1 MILELIFI
9 YYGLPWQFLAVVYN
23 FVIAVLGSPLYLT
36 IYIVLSMVPTLLT
49 FKKLR
54 HYKDVE
60 YK

>member
-9 YYGLPWQFLAVVYN
+9 YYGLPWLFLAWVYN
-23 FVIAVLGSPLYLT
+23 FMVAVLGSPLYLT

-54 HYKDVE
+54 HYKDVA